1 MIIRVTTEFDFDT
14 ETKEVSGFTTFHDGV
29 EVKREVTKT
38 TRATKANT
46 PIVLEEEAIVTL
58 EPTKV
63 SFNNK
68 AVADM
73 GIEYGERIVIKYEKL
88 KGVKTPFPV
97 MEKDLEAGNKITKTN
112 TIAYRGKANTILAEY
127 GTQFGLEKYKEGVWK
142 LISKNAGIKITPPIK
157 DIKEIQ
163 EDAEKV
169 EARIF
174 VDDNDTTEIG
184 EMSFTLTI

>member
-14 ETKEVSGFTTFHDGV
+14 ESKETSGFTTFHDGV
-29 EVKREVTKT
+29 EVKRET
-38 TRATKANT
+38 TTKAKAVKAAV
-46 PIVLEEEAIVTL
+46 VLEDEAIIKL
-58 EPTKV
+58 EPTKI

-68 AVADM
+68 AVAEM
-73 GIEYGERIVIKYEKL
+73 GIEYGDRIVIKYEKL

-112 TIAYRGKANTILAEY
+112 TIAYRGKANTVLAEY
-127 GTQFGLEKYKEGVWK
+127 GTEFGLEKYKEGTWK
-142 LISKNAGIKITPPIK
+142 LISKNEGIKIVPPVK
-157 DIKEIQ
+157 DIKTVQ

-169 EARIF
+169 DARIF